1 MKKYIVIGLGNFGFN
16 LAKSLIKNNCEVL
29 GIDVSKQSVDMAKDF
44 LSHAII
50 GDASNREVLE
60 SIVTRDYDG
69 AIVSI
74 GQKMEQNILISLYLK
89 ELGIQRIVSRAISDD
104 HVKILN
110 KLGITD
116 IIFPEKDEALRL
128 GNRLALRNAL
138 DYLPMGEDF
147 GIVEVSPPAS
157 FIGKSLKELQLP
169 SRFNCQVIGIK
180 HNASGNTESFYDMN
194 SDVKI
199 VLSGNDVIEKNSLMI
214 IMGKYNDIEKIQS
227 FKND

>member
-1 MKKYIVIGLGNFGFN
+1 MKKYIVIGLGNFGIN

-29 GIDVSKQSVDMAKDF
+29 GIDVSKQVVDMAKDF

-60 SIVTRDYDG
+60 SIVTSDYDG

-89 ELGIQRIVSRAISDD
+89 ELGIQRIVSRAISSD

-128 GNRLALRNAL
+128 GNRLTLKNAL

-147 GIVEVSPPAS
+147 GIIEVSPPES
-157 FIGKSLKELQLP
+157 FIGKTLKELQLP

-180 HNASGNTESFYDMN
+180 YNSSGSSDSLYDMD

-199 VLSGNDVIEKNSLMI
+199 VLSGNDKIEKGSLMI
-214 IMGKYNDIEKIQS
+214 IIGKYNDIEQIQS

>member
-1 MKKYIVIGLGNFGFN
+1 MKKYIVIGLGNFGIN
-16 LAKSLIKNNCEVL
+16 LSKSLIKNNCEVL
-29 GIDVSKQSVDMAKDF
+29 GIDVSKQVVDMAKDY

-50 GDASNREVLE
+50 GDASNKEVLE
-60 SIVTRDYDG
+60 SIVTKDYDG
-69 AIVSI
+69 AVVSI

-89 ELGIQRIVSRAISDD
+89 ELGMQRIVSRAISDD

-147 GIVEVSPPAS
+147 GIVEVSPPES
-157 FIGKSLKELQLP
+157 FIGKSLKELQIPL
-169 SRFNCQVIGIK
+169 RFNCQVIGIK
-180 HNASGNTESFYDMN
+180 HTSPGNRDNFSDMN

-199 VLSGNDVIEKNSLMI
+199 VLSGNDIIESDSLMI
-214 IMGKYNDIEKIQS
+214 IIGKYSDIEKIQS